1 MLFKGIIKM
10 FIVALMM
17 TREVLSQHVITQRI
31 DLKETVINY
40 FKKKFSIQK

>member
-1 MLFKGIIKM
+1 MLFKSVIKM

-40 FKKKFSIQK
+40 LKKFNIQK